1 MSQPVVSAADQTVSG
16 FAVRHRGLP
25 GCLPCAE
32 PHTPLEDAP
41 SLDWAIDEMMGW
53 EHVLLSQHAPD
64 DTIIDMA
71 LKSYHANAAAAS
83 LETVGGVWAE
93 GGRQI
98 RDEIE

>member
-1 MSQPVVSAADQTVSG
+1 MMSQPVVSAADQTVSG

-25 GCLPCAE
+25 GCLPLRRTTH
-32 PHTPLEDAP
+32 PDAP
-41 SLDWAIDEMMGW
+41 SFDWAIDEMMGW